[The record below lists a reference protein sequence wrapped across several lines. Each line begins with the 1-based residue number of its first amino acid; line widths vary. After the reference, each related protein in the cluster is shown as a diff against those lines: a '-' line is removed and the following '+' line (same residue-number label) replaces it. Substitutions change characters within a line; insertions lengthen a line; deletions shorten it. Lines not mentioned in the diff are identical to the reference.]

1 MSNPLMLHQE
11 VVLLA
16 LRDDK
21 GTFASGMYLY
31 SVAGS
36 MLSEL
41 LLQQRIITNDDKQ
54 ETVAVID
61 DSKTGCD
68 ILDELLAEIGQSKK
82 HKGLQDWVYHAAQIK
97 ELNHRIAESLCD
109 KGILKKEV
117 GKVFFVFSRT
127 IYPELEG
134 SYEDAIRRRMA
145 DIMFQKD
152 AKADS
157 RTGVLIALALHG
169 SLLTPNFA
177 PDELSQHKDRIKE
190 IAEGQH
196 LAAGATQAAI
206 EAVQAAMNAALIA
219 STVAT
224 TVATT
229 AAINN

>member
-1 MSNPLMLHQE
+1 MSISLMLHQE

-31 SVAGS
+31 SIAGS

-41 LLQQRIITNDDKQ
+41 LLQQRIITNDDEK

-61 DSKTGCD
+61 DSKTGCET
-68 ILDELLAEIGQSKK
+68 LDDLLKQIDDCQK
-82 HKGLQDWVYHAAQIK
+82 HQGLQDWVYRAAQMDK
-97 ELNHRIAESLCD
+97 LNHRIAESLCE
-109 KGILKKEV
+109 KGILKKET
-117 GKVFFVFSRT
+117 GKVLWVFSRT
-127 IYPELEG
+127 IYPELDG
-134 SYEDAIRRRMA
+134 SYEDSIRRRMS
-145 DIMFQKD
+145 DIMFQTE

-169 SLLTPNFA
+169 NLLTPNFA
-177 PDELSQHKDRIKE
+177 PDELSQHKERIKE

-206 EAVQAAMNAALIA
+206 TAVQAAINAAVIA

-224 TVATT
+224 T
-229 AAINN
+229 AAISAANH